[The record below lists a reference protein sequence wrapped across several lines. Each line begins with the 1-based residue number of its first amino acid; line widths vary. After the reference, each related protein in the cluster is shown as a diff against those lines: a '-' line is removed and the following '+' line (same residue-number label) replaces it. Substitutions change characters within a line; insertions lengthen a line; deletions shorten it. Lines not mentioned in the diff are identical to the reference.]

1 MNQTGWRNTSYAY
14 IYTLSMMYYYT
25 PHAAH
30 KTSDNPHNSQLRFR
44 QDIVEILSL
53 PPSVY

>member
-1 MNQTGWRNTSYAY
+1 
-14 IYTLSMMYYYT
+14 MMYYYT

-53 PPSVY
+53 PPTVY